1 VLVVVAVDVFLYD
14 QAIIGL
20 QQAYEHIYVVALGVE
35 MIDEYVASRGLCG
48 IVP

>member
-14 QAIIGL
+14 QTIIGF
-20 QQAYEHIYVVALGVE
+20 QQAYEHIYVVALGIQV
-35 MIDEYVASRGLCG
+35 IDEYVASRGLCG